1 MPTGNKGLI
10 NHISNM
16 VAPQVSGSNYD
27 NNSTW
32 KIVKSKKQL
41 KEERKWKYDKAFPPP
56 PVLSSARKNDNNS
69 DNESKTSSKSS
80 KSSKKDRRGSKPCH
94 PRRQLLGQWL
104 SLAKQKVG
112 CRVYG
117 YTRKQFK

>member
-16 VAPQVSGSNYD
+16 VAPQVSDSNYN

-41 KEERKWKYDKAFPPP
+41 KEERKWKYDKAFPPL
-56 PVLSSARKNDNNS
+56 PVLSSARDNENNS
-69 DNESKTSSKSS
+69 DNESKTSSKSH
-80 KSSKKDRRGSKPCH
+80 KSSKVPTKKPSIKLRKVTPKMKEFQDSMH
-94 PRRQLLGQWL
+94 RHAYMLSGQPKWL
-104 SLAKQKVG
+104 
-112 CRVYG
+112 
-117 YTRKQFK
+117 